1 MKKLLMCLMLLGSV
15 LAFAPSAFSQSE
27 QHHKGGHPGG
37 GGQHEPDYAKL
48 KTELTLT
55 DDQVTSWK
63 ALDTQYKAKFD
74 ELQKST
80 ATEEE
85 KRTKMKE
92 LRTAKEADLKK
103 ILSTDQYTT
112 YTSKHQQ
119 PKGGGGHSK

>member
-1 MKKLLMCLMLLGSV
+1 MSLLLLGSI

-27 QHHKGGHPGG
+27 QQHKGQGGPGG
-37 GGQHEPDYAKL
+37 GEREPDYAKL
-48 KTELTLT
+48 KTDLSLT

-63 ALDTQYKAKFD
+63 ALDTQYKTKFD
-74 ELQKST
+74 ELKKST

-103 ILSTDQYTT
+103 ILSDEQYTK
-112 YTSKHQQ
+112 YASNRPQ
-119 PKGGGGHSK
+119 PKGGHK

>member
-1 MKKLLMCLMLLGSV
+1 MCLVLLGSV
-15 LAFAPSAFSQSE
+15 LAFTPVFSQSE
-27 QHHKGGHPGG
+27 QHHKGQGGPGG
-37 GGQHEPDYAKL
+37 GGQREPDYAKL

-63 ALDTQYKAKFD
+63 ALDTQYKAKFE

-92 LRTAKEADLKK
+92 LKTAKEADLKK
-103 ILSTDQYTT
+103 ILSDEQYTK
-112 YTSKHQQ
+112 YTSNRPQQ
-119 PKGGGGHSK
+119 KGGHK